1 MASQKYTP
9 SELDKMYKDVF
20 GKPNPQKP
28 WVNELDMNTLPPEIQ
43 QLNQQLIKSYGKA
56 PTEMTKE
63 ELQKE
68 KMLLKNKPLEQMSK
82 TELQMFI
89 QMEEEKERNLRN
101 KPLEE
106 MTKEEL
112 EAFIALEESSPSQ
125 EKDKSTF
132 GQVGRLL
139 KTTERPSNTPYPELD
154 KEFAQKFAK
163 VSKIAD
169 FPIGEGHTITSALLQ
184 QVYGP
189 AGLEVIPKDGGQYE
203 LRDKFTQETY
213 TPDTVNALGQL
224 GSVATAIGVGIPTA
238 MLAAPTGLLGMAAAE
253 GAVSGAQET
262 AELTKAAMEAKKL
275 GLVPSVGD
283 VIGKKKGQIGIQTAL
298 GAAGGAAGELLTGL
312 FPAAKAGGKLLERM
326 GNRGEIE
333 KLTARQIMES
343 KFTQDLLESTAGKEF
358 TGGEIIKNA
367 VERKLN
373 QTNLQAQDIFNKVRS
388 SPKGGENNADL
399 TGWFSE
405 FAQRFEDQPKLVA
418 EVADALGGRT
428 IKTPSKTITETSIS
442 PARIDP
448 ITGQPV
454 VAQEVYNPAT
464 LQYEVRQ
471 PYSPAT
477 AADKFEGYLVSPNEV
492 FDPSS
497 LKYYNL
503 EKPYDLDTFVEKL
516 QDPSRAYAAKDL
528 PPEMM
533 KSTTK
538 TTTPASTT
546 FEMGTVDPITH
557 AKTNPTSASNFL
569 DTIDLLK
576 NKIDV
581 AKRTDPELYKRLVD
595 AKTAFERPVSKLMI
609 EEAGDVVATGASSKI
624 GYTTFSNFPKLPEN
638 NAPFAMIKKGYS
650 VLESGYKELPK
661 KFRPFAINDDYQT
674 IQASILSKQ
683 GAPKI
688 TQKEANSISKLLN
701 ADEQQ
706 QLADSYFAFK
716 VQNATQTPTQDLFTN
731 VSPETVRAAETAF
744 DPKLQKAM
752 QQEGKSVN
760 FMKDV
765 EGLEKPVT
773 SYRIDADTLL
783 KKSNV
788 SDDTIS
794 ALVGKENYNR
804 VNKPFEDLYNIQNKP
819 LQERNTFMGNIK
831 KAGEN
836 VPGRKLTTD
845 EKIYGG
851 VGSLAGLG
859 VGSTLGSML
868 GGPFTY
874 MGGAAGYGVG
884 GILGGMAGS
893 NIRPI
898 ARAAG
903 ETLQQVPESLIQATG
918 SPLARTATQ
927 AIMQGGRSAIQ
938 NPEAFNFDEEEL
950 QQLKFSPTSAA
961 SQLLQGFRR

>member
-1 MASQKYTP
+1 MASQKDLP
-9 SELDKMYKDVF
+9 SEIDKIYKF
-20 GKPNPQKP
+20 IYGKPNPQRP
-28 WVNELDMNTLPPEIQ
+28 YQYDLDVNTLPPEIQ
-43 QLNQQLIKSYGKA
+43 AQRLDFMERHGKA
-56 PTEMTKE
+56 FSEMTKE
-63 ELQKE
+63 EQEKE
-68 KMLLKNKPLEQMSK
+68 KKLLQNIPVEAMSK
-82 TELQMFI
+82 SQLKMFI
-89 QMEEEKERNLRN
+89 QMEEEKERNLRS
-101 KPLEE
+101 KPVEE

-112 EAFIALEESSPSQ
+112 KAFIALEESSPNSMPQ
-125 EKDKSTF
+125 NTKMSREIDKMLNPNAI
-132 GQVGRLL
+132 Q
-139 KTTERPSNTPYPELD
+139 SNTPYPDLD

-184 QVYGP
+184 QVYEP

-224 GSVATAIGVGIPTA
+224 GSIATAIGVGIPTA
-238 MLAAPTGLLGMAAAE
+238 IATAPLGPGAVILGE
-253 GAVSGAQET
+253 GAVSAGQET
-262 AELTKAAMEAKKL
+262 AEIAKAAMEAKKF
-275 GLVPSVGD
+275 GLISSVGD
-283 VIGKKKGQIGIQTAL
+283 VIGKKKGQIALAGGL
-298 GAAGGAAGELLTGL
+298 GAVGGAAGELLTAFPGL
-312 FPAAKAGGKLLERM
+312 TKAGGKLLERM

-343 KFTQDLLESTAGKEF
+343 KFTQDLLENTAGKEF

-373 QTNLQAQDIFNKVRS
+373 QTKLQAQDIFNKVRS

-418 EVADALGGRT
+418 EVADALGGRA

-492 FDPSS
+492 FDPAT
-497 LKYYNL
+497 LQYHNL
-503 EKPYDLDTFVEKL
+503 EKPFDLDTFVEKL

-538 TTTPASTT
+538 TTIPASTR
-546 FEMGTVDPITH
+546 FEVGTVDPITN

-595 AKTAFERPVSKLMI
+595 ARTAFERPVSKLMM
-609 EEAGDVVATGASSKI
+609 EEAGDVVTPGASSKI

-731 VSPETVRAAETAF
+731 ISPETVRVAETAF

-760 FMKDV
+760 FMKDAQ
-765 EGLEKPVT
+765 GLEKPEI
-773 SYRIDADTLL
+773 SYKLNAGSLL

-804 VNKPFEDLYNIQNKP
+804 VNKPIEDLYNIQNKP
-819 LQERNTFMGNIK
+819 LQETNTFMGKVKQLSKSLPFTKDWSTDATMGATIGTL
-831 KAGEN
+831 AGGPAGFMVGN
-836 VPGRKLTTD
+836 PLAGSVVGA
-845 EKIYGG
+845 G
-851 VGSLAGLG
+851 VGAG
-859 VGSTLGSML
+859 VGLATR
-868 GGPFTY
+868 PFARG
-874 MGGAAGYGVG
+874 MGE
-884 GILGGMAGS
+884 I
-893 NIRPI
+893 
-898 ARAAG
+898 
-903 ETLQQVPESLIQATG
+903 LQQVPESAISFSQN
-918 SPLARTATQ
+918 PLTKTATQ

-950 QQLKFSPTSAA
+950 SRLKFSPTSAA